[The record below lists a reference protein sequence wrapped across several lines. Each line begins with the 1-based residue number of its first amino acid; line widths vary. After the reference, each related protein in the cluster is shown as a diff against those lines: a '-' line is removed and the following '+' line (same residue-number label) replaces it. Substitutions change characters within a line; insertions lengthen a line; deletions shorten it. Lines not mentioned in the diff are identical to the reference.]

1 LVIRINMLTPEIV
14 ISALPPETERVYIAY
29 SGGID
34 SHVLLQLASQ
44 TEFKSKITA
53 VYVHHGLQEE
63 ADSWAQHCEQVCQV
77 LDVKFKFL
85 KVNAKKSN
93 GQSPE
98 EVARDARYSAL
109 KNLLAK
115 NDVLLL
121 GQHREDQLETV
132 LLQLFRGA
140 GVQGLSGMPL
150 TKAIGNG
157 ILCRPF
163 LNTPKQVINNYAIEN
178 GLNWVEDPSNKNDD
192 FDRNFLRNTILPQLR
207 QRWPAIDKTVARSA
221 RHCANAFNI
230 TEDLANNLLSKL
242 YEKQDQTLNI
252 THLLELD
259 IDKQHLV
266 IRQWFSCLK
275 LRMPSEKNLQRIINE
290 VVLARS
296 SANPEV
302 QGQGYCIK
310 RYRHKLFCLIPKP
323 ELALIEQQW
332 PKNQKILN
340 LNDEQQLQLIE
351 SDAGILK
358 SLWLNSVISLRFRK
372 GTEKIR
378 LPGRSG
384 HHTLKKLYQEKGIP
398 PWERND
404 IPLIYINNN
413 LAVVVGVGIS
423 ADTFS
428 NKKGECYQ
436 INRLVIE

>member
-1 LVIRINMLTPEIV
+1 MVIRINMLTPEIV

-302 QGQGYCIK
+302 QGRGYCIK